1 VARELQADAYKVFKK
16 NHRRAQVFIEFFEGN
31 GRSRGRP
38 SASELELLR
47 GAVVFAVSA
56 LDAFLHD
63 LILEII
69 PSFGG
74 ETAAL
79 RDALREIGKNDPGLA
94 LRVIL
99 AQDKE
104 AEFREALDD
113 WLSTKSF
120 QGVTQV
126 NKAVAYIGLQEPWA
140 KVEEATGSSA
150 KSRLEHFTQMRHKII
165 HRGYKPHLRK
175 EDAVECVE
183 VVAAIAREIE
193 NQTVYKY
200 IL

>member
-1 VARELQADAYKVFKK
+1 VAGVLQAEAYKVFKK
-16 NHRRAQVFIEFFEGN
+16 NHRRAQVFIEFFEGS
-31 GRSRGRP
+31 GRPRGRP
-38 SASELELLR
+38 SANELELLR

-69 PSFGG
+69 PTFGG

-79 RDALREIGKNDPGLA
+79 REALREIGKSDPGLA

-99 AQDKE
+99 APDKE
-104 AEFREALDD
+104 AEFRAALDD

-126 NKAVAYIGLQEPWA
+126 NKAVAYLGLQEPWA
-140 KVEEATGSSA
+140 RVEEWTGRSA
-150 KSRLEHFTQMRHKII
+150 KSRLEHFTQMRHRII
-165 HRGYKPHLRK
+165 HRGYKPQLKK
-175 EDAVECVE
+175 EDAVECVDLVE
-183 VVAAIAREIE
+183 KIAQEIDG
-193 NQTVYKY
+193 QIVFKY

>member
-1 VARELQADAYKVFKK
+1 MAGVLQAEAYKVFKK
-16 NHRRAQVFIEFFEGN
+16 NHRRAQVFIEFFEGS
-31 GRSRGRP
+31 GRPRGRP
-38 SASELELLR
+38 SANELELLR

-69 PSFGG
+69 PTFGG

-79 RDALREIGKNDPGLA
+79 REALREIGKSDPGLA

-99 AQDKE
+99 APDKE
-104 AEFREALDD
+104 AEFRAALDD

-126 NKAVAYIGLQEPWA
+126 NKAVAYLGLQEPWA
-140 KVEEATGSSA
+140 RVEEWTGRSA
-150 KSRLEHFTQMRHKII
+150 KSRLEHFTQMRHRII
-165 HRGYKPHLRK
+165 HRGYKPQLKK
-175 EDAVECVE
+175 EDAVECVDLVE
-183 VVAAIAREIE
+183 KIAQEIDG
-193 NQTVYKY
+193 QIVFKY